1 MAIVWTVISSA
12 NWAGILPPLT
22 KLKSKETECT
32 WMHLKVISSRH
43 RDVIPESSVKSSSL
57 DSSINYWYNIIS
69 HWSKQFRTI
78 GCWSKQWTMAHW
90 SKQFKK
96 GTYWGKQFKTIA
108 RIGKCKFNKLP
119 ITVTNTGLPIVVQPV
134 EANDNW
140 LWLVEYKEFY
150 RRRVNWDEYHWT
162 DYLARNK
169 QTV

>member
-1 MAIVWTVISSA
+1 MVWTVISSA

-57 DSSINYWYNIIS
+57 DSSINYRYNIIS

-108 RIGKCKFNKLP
+108 RIGKCKFQRITYYGDKYWSTHCGAARWSKWQLTVVGRIQRILP
-119 ITVTNTGLPIVVQPV
+119 EESQLRWISL
-134 EANDNW
+134 NW
-140 LWLVEYKEFY
+140 LFG
-150 RRRVNWDEYHWT
+150 
-162 DYLARNK
+162 
-169 QTV
+169 